1 MSDTEREYEVVVLG
15 ATGYT
20 GKYTAEHITI
30 SLPTD
35 LRWAIAG
42 RSESKL
48 KQLLQDLKVLNAD
61 RPEPC
66 VEIANLQKDE
76 LVKLA
81 KKTKVLITTIGP
93 YHKYGSPVFEACAE
107 TGTHYLDVTGEVPW
121 VYEMVQKYHQTAKE
135 NGSVCIPQ
143 NGIESAPTDLM
154 CWMLASYIRNTLG
167 VGTGEIVHTI
177 YDMKA
182 TASGGTLSTVLTLWD
197 SFSLADMAKSQ
208 GQWALCPV
216 PPPKQTGSKPL
227 LEKLTGIRDVSDLG
241 TLTDSIQGPADIP
254 IVGRSWGLHDQG
266 RLYGP
271 NFRLSAYM
279 RARNYLTSFAF
290 HVALTVG
297 FTALIIPPVR
307 WLLKNFVYQPGE
319 GPTKE
324 YVLMP
329 FSSTI
334 STDNKSDKSRK
345 NLSNGALSQTPT
357 YQIRTIQSEY
367 TGECDG
373 EAACTT

>member
-1 MSDTEREYEVVVLG
+1 MADSPREYEIVVLG

-20 GKYTAEHITI
+20 GKYTAEHIAT

-35 LRWAIAG
+35 LKWAIAG
-42 RSESKL
+42 RSEAKL
-48 KQLLQDLKVLNAD
+48 KQILSDLKPLNVD
-61 RPEPC
+61 RSAPGI
-66 VEIANLQKDE
+66 EIATLAKDD

-93 YHKYGSPVFEACAE
+93 YHKYGSAAFEACAE

-121 VYEMVQKYHQTAKE
+121 VYDMIQKYHQTAKD
-135 NGSVCIPQ
+135 NGSIMIPQ

-154 CWMLASYIRNTLG
+154 CWMLAAHIRSTLG
-167 VGTGEIVHTI
+167 VGTGEIVHTL

-197 SFSLADMAKSQ
+197 TYSLAEMAKAQ
-208 GQWALCPV
+208 GPWALCPV
-216 PPPKQTGSKPL
+216 PPPKQTASRPL
-227 LEKLTGIRDVSDLG
+227 MEKLTGIRDVSDLG

-271 NFRLSAYM
+271 NFRVNAYM
-279 RARNYLTSFAF
+279 KARNYLTSFAF
-290 HVALTVG
+290 HLALVAG
-297 FTALIIPPVR
+297 FTALILPPVR
-307 WLLKNFVYQPGE
+307 WLLKNFVYQPGD

-324 YVLMP
+324 
-329 FSSTI
+329 
-334 STDNKSDKSRK
+334 
-345 NLSNGALSQTPT
+345 
-357 YQIRTIQSEY
+357 
-367 TGECDG
+367 
-373 EAACTT
+373 